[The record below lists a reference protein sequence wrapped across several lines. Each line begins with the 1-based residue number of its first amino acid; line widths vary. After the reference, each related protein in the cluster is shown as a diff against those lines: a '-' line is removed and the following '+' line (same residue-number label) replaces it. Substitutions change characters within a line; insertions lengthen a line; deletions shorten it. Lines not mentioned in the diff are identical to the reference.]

1 MEKGFKGLET
11 GGSGARGLKQGSAK
25 NCSEVRVEVVEME
38 RIIRMEVVETG
49 DGGGG
54 ADGDYGEGFIIE

>member
-25 NCSEVRVEVVEME
+25 NCSEVMVEVVEME
-38 RIIRMEVVETG
+38 RIIRMEMVETG
-49 DGGGG
+49 DGG
-54 ADGDYGEGFIIE
+54 DGKNGRFHR

>member
-38 RIIRMEVVETG
+38 RIIRMETG

>member
-25 NCSEVRVEVVEME
+25 NCSEVMVEVVEME
-38 RIIRMEVVETG
+38 RIIRMEMVEVEQMERMEKVSSLNHT
-49 DGGGG
+49 
-54 ADGDYGEGFIIE
+54 F

>member
-25 NCSEVRVEVVEME
+25 NCSEVMVEVVELE
-38 RIIRMEVVETG
+38 RIIRMEMAETG
-49 DGGGG
+49 DGG
-54 ADGDYGEGFIIE
+54 DGKNGRFHR

>member
-25 NCSEVRVEVVEME
+25 NCSEVMVEVVEME
-38 RIIRMEVVETG
+38 RIIRMEMVEVVEVVEMERMEKVSSLS
-49 DGGGG
+49 D
-54 ADGDYGEGFIIE
+54 

>member
-25 NCSEVRVEVVEME
+25 NCSEVMVEVVEME
-38 RIIRMEVVETG
+38 RIIRMEMVEVEQMERMEKVSSLS
-49 DGGGG
+49 D
-54 ADGDYGEGFIIE
+54 

>member
-25 NCSEVRVEVVEME
+25 NCSEVRLEVVEME
-38 RIIRMEVVETG
+38 RIIRMEMVETG
-49 DGGGG
+49 DGG
-54 ADGDYGEGFIIE
+54 DGKNGRFHR